1 MKQYY
6 ILFIHT
12 YLEKSIKKKT
22 TGRKDTKLVRLVA
35 LGREESRVRG
45 G

>member
-12 YLEKSIKKKT
+12 YLEKSIKKKDHRPERHQVSEISSS
-22 TGRKDTKLVRLVA
+22 G
-35 LGREESRVRG
+35 EG
-45 G
+45 GK